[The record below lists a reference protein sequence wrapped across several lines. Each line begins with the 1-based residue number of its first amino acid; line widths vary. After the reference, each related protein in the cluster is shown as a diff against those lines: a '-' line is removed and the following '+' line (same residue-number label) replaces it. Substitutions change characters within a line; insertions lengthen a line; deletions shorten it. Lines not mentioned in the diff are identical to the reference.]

1 VLQISAQ
8 SHFVCVREHGKG
20 GPLVLQTQNGY
31 YENTPYLMMIWN
43 QINNYKEIKG
53 KLADSNI
60 IVRFQ
65 RVFDCMGYFYP
76 V

>member
-1 VLQISAQ
+1 M
-8 SHFVCVREHGKG
+8 
-20 GPLVLQTQNGY
+20 LQTQNGY